1 MEYIRIVDRR
11 PGPIQARFWLEWAEK
26 PSPAMNTPVA
36 HALLPVMVFLM
47 TNTHVERRLPS
58 PAMNTSVAHA
68 LLPVMVF
75 LMTNKHVERRRP
87 RLR

>member
-1 MEYIRIVDRR
+1 
-11 PGPIQARFWLEWAEK
+11 
-26 PSPAMNTPVA
+26 MNDFVA

-58 PAMNTSVAHA
+58 PAMNDFVAPA

-75 LMTNKHVERRRP
+75 LMTNEHVERRRHS
-87 RLR
+87 LR